1 MPSSERQEIGAS
13 MDVEKGNLCAL
24 LLGLYIGPDTAG
36 NSMEDLQL
44 KIEVPHDSHNGIQ
57 KFHFWDYIQRK
68 QKTNWKR
75 YLHSHVYRLLFTV
88 AKIRKQFKCLS
99 MDEGIKKMWDKTHTH
114 THTGILFSHEKD
126 ILPFV
131 TTLMDTEDIMLRD
144 QSDRKRQILYIMYMW
159 NLRNNRMVVS
169 RGW

>member
-1 MPSSERQEIGAS
+1 
-13 MDVEKGNLCAL
+13 
-24 LLGLYIGPDTAG
+24 
-36 NSMEDLQL
+36 
-44 KIEVPHDSHNGIQ
+44 
-57 KFHFWDYIQRK
+57 
-68 QKTNWKR
+68 
-75 YLHSHVYRLLFTV
+75 
-88 AKIRKQFKCLS
+88 
-99 MDEGIKKMWDKTHTH
+99 MWDKTHTH

>member
-1 MPSSERQEIGAS
+1 
-13 MDVEKGNLCAL
+13 
-24 LLGLYIGPDTAG
+24 
-36 NSMEDLQL
+36 
-44 KIEVPHDSHNGIQ
+44 
-57 KFHFWDYIQRK
+57 
-68 QKTNWKR
+68 
-75 YLHSHVYRLLFTV
+75 
-88 AKIRKQFKCLS
+88 
-99 MDEGIKKMWDKTHTH
+99 MDEGIKKMWDKTHTHTH

-131 TTLMDTEDIMLRD
+131 KTLMDTEDIMLRD

>member
-1 MPSSERQEIGAS
+1 
-13 MDVEKGNLCAL
+13 
-24 LLGLYIGPDTAG
+24 
-36 NSMEDLQL
+36 
-44 KIEVPHDSHNGIQ
+44 
-57 KFHFWDYIQRK
+57 
-68 QKTNWKR
+68 
-75 YLHSHVYRLLFTV
+75 
-88 AKIRKQFKCLS
+88 